1 MPTSTETIAI
11 LLPEITLVVL
21 AAWIYVGSAMTGA
34 QRGWGLLT
42 LATLFVLAV
51 SLLRQDLALQPRWA
65 GWDLDGAPPQ
75 VARVVFGPLTLDM
88 FGQTMRLAAVC
99 FAGLFVLSGLR
110 APTVRL
116 PGEYLGSLILVFVGL
131 MLASTAGDLVL
142 LFVGLELVSIPT
154 YVLLYLGRTDDASAE
169 AAAKY
174 FYLSILASSLLLYGI
189 SFLYGVAGSTGLVEI
204 RDQLVAASAGGA
216 GAELL
221 GLLPLGLVLIF
232 AGLGF
237 KIAAVPFHFYAP
249 DVYQGASHLNAGLLA
264 VVPKIAGVVALV
276 RLVVLAMPTIQP
288 LGWQIALA
296 LAALTMT
303 LGNVCALW
311 QKNIRRLMAYS
322 SIAHAGYMLIALA
335 VALASSGSRA
345 PTYEGLGALLF
356 YLLIYGVA
364 TAGTFASLACLS
376 GGGEE
381 LNDVVQLSGLGR
393 SRPWL
398 AAALAVF
405 MFSLAGIPPL
415 AGFWGKLT
423 LFTAALGTAR
433 DLGDSAA
440 AWWFLVLAVV
450 AALNAAVAAGYYLR
464 VVGVIYFHE
473 PVGGRTVGTDGVAG
487 AGLAA
492 LACAVLMVVGGIL
505 HGPLLQ
511 RAREAGRAA
520 MLSRPMAASPQPALE
535 RTARP
540 PRPAGVAA
548 QLE

>member
-1 MPTSTETIAI
+1 
-11 LLPEITLVVL
+11 
-21 AAWIYVGSAMTGA
+21 
-34 QRGWGLLT
+34 
-42 LATLFVLAV
+42 
-51 SLLRQDLALQPRWA
+51 
-65 GWDLDGAPPQ
+65 
-75 VARVVFGPLTLDM
+75 
-88 FGQTMRLAAVC
+88 
-99 FAGLFVLSGLR
+99 
-110 APTVRL
+110 
-116 PGEYLGSLILVFVGL
+116 

-169 AAAKY
+169 ATAKY
-174 FYLSILASSLLLYGI
+174 FYLSILASSLLLFGF

-204 RDQLVAASAGGA
+204 RDQLAAASAGGA

-221 GLLPLGLVLIF
+221 GLLPIGLVLIF

-237 KIAAVPFHFYAP
+237 KIAAVPFHYYAP

-264 VVPKIAGVVALV
+264 VVPKIAGVAALV

-296 LAALTMT
+296 LAVLTMT

-311 QKNIRRLMAYS
+311 QTNIRRLMAYS

-364 TAGTFASLACLS
+364 TAGTFAALACLS
-376 GGGEE
+376 GDWEE

-423 LFTAALGTAR
+423 LFTAALGAAR
-433 DLGDSAA
+433 DLGASAA
-440 AWWFLVLAVV
+440 AGWFLVLAVV
-450 AALNAAVAAGYYLR
+450 AALNTAVAAGYYLR

-473 PVGGRTVGTDGVAG
+473 RAGGRAVGTDGGAG

-511 RAREAGRAA
+511 RARDAGRAA
-520 MLSRPMAASPQPALE
+520 MLSRPVAASPQPALE
-535 RTARP
+535 MTARP
-540 PRPAGVAA
+540 SRPAGVAA